1 MQNDYFRTKI
11 YISKKKEKQKQRDL
25 STPNVKIVLYICI
38 LYLLFINNSFQ
49 VASINVVSTQGIFIL
64 LWNCS
69 SVNFDTKI
77 DNCQTFLS

>member
-1 MQNDYFRTKI
+1 MHLSEELKIFKFVTMQNDYFRTKI

-64 LWNCS
+64 
-69 SVNFDTKI
+69 F
-77 DNCQTFLS
+77 